1 MNVGDRVLY
10 TLNVPIDLNR
20 DLGTIEE
27 FDDNND
33 PVVLFDD
40 GFRDGIDRNDLALV
54 LEKRPIQ
61 STLF

>member
-10 TLNVPIDLNR
+10 IRNYPIDLNN

-27 FDDNND
+27 FDVNND

-40 GFRDGIDRNDLALV
+40 GFRGEIDRVDLALV
-54 LEKRPIQ
+54 KEKRPIQ

>member
-10 TLNVPIDLNR
+10 IRNFPIDLNN

-27 FDDNND
+27 FDDDND

-40 GFRDGIDRNDLALV
+40 GFRGGIDRVDLALV
-54 LEKRPIQ
+54 VEKRPIQ

>member
-10 TLNVPIDLNR
+10 IRNYPIDLNN
-20 DLGTIEE
+20 DLGTIED
-27 FDDNND
+27 FDDDQD

-40 GFRDGIDRNDLALV
+40 GFRGGIDRVDLALV
-54 LEKRPIQ
+54 VEKRPIQ

>member
-10 TLNVPIDLNR
+10 LRNYPIDLNN

-27 FDDNND
+27 FDSDND

-40 GFRDGIDRNDLALV
+40 GFRGGIDRVDLALV